1 MGELLDYAPR
11 RYIRRGH
18 LQLLSDLVAGE
29 RTSFVARVESSSTRR
44 MQRDPRR
51 SLTDVIV
58 SDGTG
63 ASLKIT
69 FFNAYTAQKELPV
82 GTHALFTGKPELYR
96 GNLSMTGADYAVVD
110 TPDSVTDFTSQSGE
124 VYPIP
129 VYPESGKLTTPRIT
143 RAVQQLLLTADL
155 DSLTDPIPQNILER
169 EKLVGLAQ
177 AYRDL
182 HRPES
187 VDAFQKAQE
196 RFRYQE
202 AFVLQTELARRR
214 YDHASQPVEERPAR
228 ADGLLSRYDAAL
240 PFTLTDGQR
249 SVGEQIQSEL
259 AGTAPMNRLLQGDV
273 GSGKTVV
280 ACAQCCKSWTPVA
293 KRPCWLPPKCSP
305 NSTTTRSW
313 PRSDPSPAPISWT
326 VIRTAPRSCC

>member
-1 MGELLDYAPR
+1 MTTAAQPVSAFAGLLDQPLTRYIPGNSPTSTVKLLEKDLGVTTVGELLDYAPR

-18 LQLLSDLVAGE
+18 LQLLGDLVAGE

-129 VYPESGKLTTPRIT
+129 VYPESGKLT
-143 RAVQQLLLTADL
+143 VLV
-155 DSLTDPIPQNILER
+155 SLFER
-169 EKLVGLAQ
+169 E
-177 AYRDL
+177 
-182 HRPES
+182 
-187 VDAFQKAQE
+187 
-196 RFRYQE
+196 
-202 AFVLQTELARRR
+202 T
-214 YDHASQPVEERPAR
+214 PVE
-228 ADGLLSRYDAAL
+228 LSFDQV
-240 PFTLTDGQR
+240 TKQ
-249 SVGEQIQSEL
+249 
-259 AGTAPMNRLLQGDV
+259 
-273 GSGKTVV
+273 
-280 ACAQCCKSWTPVA
+280 
-293 KRPCWLPPKCSP
+293 
-305 NSTTTRSW
+305 
-313 PRSDPSPAPISWT
+313 
-326 VIRTAPRSCC
+326 